1 MILLNWR
8 ANIVVVLL
16 ICNTLPTKSD
26 GTCKYDRPQQV
37 VFTQRVQDHALTG
50 GPIVSTTLVSSDKE
64 CQMKCIVSMKCDLF
78 NLGPL
83 DDSFRHTCQ
92 ILRFGV
98 HSYIAQRKNGWMFRA
113 RKCFSS
119 PCENGGICFSTDGG
133 NTPKCACLDRWKGQ
147 TCSVTDFCKAGWT
160 EYKRSCFKVSE
171 GKSTFYQANSSCISE
186 GAGLVW
192 IEDSDE
198 LHFLD
203 TILANGEKV
212 FVGMTD
218 IAEEGQWVWMDGS
231 ALTLDPKWHHDD
243 GGTAQNCA
251 EYQQKHQKGFHRKK
265 CDDTLKYVCKYSL
278 DDM

>member
-8 ANIVVVLL
+8 ENIVVVLL

-26 GTCKYDRPQQV
+26 GKCKYDRPQQV
-37 VFTQRVQDHALTG
+37 VFTQRVQDHVLTG
-50 GPIVSTTLVSSDKE
+50 GHIVSTTLVSSDKD

-113 RKCFSS
+113 RK
-119 PCENGGICFSTDGG
+119 NGGICFSIDGG

-160 EYKRSCFKVSE
+160 KYKRSFFKVSE
-171 GKSTFYQANSSCISE
+171 GKSTFNQANSSCISE

-192 IEDSDE
+192 IEDFDE

-203 TILANGEKV
+203 TILEKDEKV

-231 ALTLDPKWHHDD
+231 APKLNPLWHGKHPK
-243 GGTAQNCA
+243 GGTSKNCG
-251 EYQQKHQKGFHRKK
+251 EYKQKHGFHAKK